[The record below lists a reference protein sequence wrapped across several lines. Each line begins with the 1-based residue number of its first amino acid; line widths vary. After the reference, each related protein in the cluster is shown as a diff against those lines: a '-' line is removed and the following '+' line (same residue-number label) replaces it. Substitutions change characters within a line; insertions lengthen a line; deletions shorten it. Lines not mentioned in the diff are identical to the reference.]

1 MDARGAL
8 QQLIRHFIA
17 PVARLIYR
25 PVVEGAD
32 RLPRTGPLI
41 MAANH
46 RAAIDTWV
54 IPFVAPRS
62 VKFLGK
68 AEYFEGRGIRGRMF
82 AAFLSAL
89 GFVPVQ
95 RGNAYAG
102 LAALNAAREV
112 LDAGDAFGIY
122 PEGTRSRDGRLHRGH
137 TGVAQLALVTGAPV
151 VPVALIGTEQVLPVG
166 KRMPRLAK
174 ITVRFGEP
182 MDFSRY
188 RGLEASPA
196 VRRSVTDE
204 IMYAILE
211 LSDQEYVDRYHKRPE
226 EGAAA

>member
-8 QQLIRHFIA
+8 QQLIRYVIA
-17 PVARLIYR
+17 PVARMIYR
-25 PVVEGAD
+25 PTVEGAD
-32 RLPRTGPLI
+32 RVPRTGPVI
-41 MAANH
+41 FAANH
-46 RAAIDTWV
+46 RAAVDTWV
-54 IPFVAPRS
+54 IPFVAPRP

-68 AEYFEGRGIRGRMF
+68 AEYFEGKGIRGRAF
-82 AAFLSAL
+82 ATFLSAL
-89 GFVPVQ
+89 GFVPVE

-102 LAALNAAREV
+102 LAALNAARQV
-112 LDAGDAFGIY
+112 LDEDAAFGIY

-137 TGVAQLALVTGAPV
+137 TGVAQLALVSGAPV
-151 VPVALIGTEQVLPVG
+151 VPVALIGTEKVLPVG
-166 KRMPRLAK
+166 KRVPRLAK

-182 MDFSRY
+182 LDFTRY

-211 LSDQEYVDRYHKRPE
+211 LSDQTYVDRYHKRPE